1 MSTCDPFVLCDVAG
15 IDEIAIDMKGQKLT
29 IIGTV
34 DPISVVSKLRKFWPS
49 SLFSVGPAK
58 EPEKKEEAKKEEP
71 KKEEAKKEEGKEEP
85 KKEEA
90 KKEEPKKEEQAKKE
104 EEKKPALYYPQI
116 GTAMPYRPYYPQM
129 HTSYYYPQ
137 HHPSMEEN
145 PNACVIC

>member
-49 SLFSVGPAK
+49 SLLSVGPAK

-104 EEKKPALYYPQI
+104 EEKKPVLYYPQI
-116 GTAMPYRPYYPQM
+116 GTAMPYRPYHPQM
-129 HTSYYYPQ
+129 HTTYYYPQ
-137 HHPSMEEN
+137 HSMDEN
-145 PNACVIC
+145 PNACVIF